1 MDKRLYKGNY
11 LLLAF
16 LVLSSIG
23 LGGCAAVV
31 LGGAAAGAGAGT
43 VAYIKGELQAT
54 EGVPIDRAWS
64 AARGAVEEMKFVVTS
79 EERDAV
85 KGRINALGVD
95 NRKIQISLNR
105 KSESVTQVNIR
116 VGVFGDE
123 AVSRL
128 ILERMR
134 ARY

>member
-1 MDKRLYKGNY
+1 MDRKSCV
-11 LLLAF
+11 LLTL
-16 LVLSSIG
+16 LVLSS
-23 LGGCAAVV
+23 LLVGGCAAVV

-54 EGVPIDRAWS
+54 EGVSLDRAWS
-64 AARGAVEEMKFVVTS
+64 AARGAVQEMKFVVTN

-85 KGRINALGVD
+85 RGKINALGVD
-95 NRKIQISLNR
+95 NRKIQIKLER
-105 KSESVTQVNIR
+105 RSESVTQVNIR

-123 AVSRL
+123 TVSRL